1 MIKQETTQEVYN
13 RQKCVGNLSVSKKEI
28 SFLLDQ
34 LDKRSVYL
42 IKKKDMLVRQK
53 TRVDNDLKQTENEIK
68 RIRERLNCIVNS
80 DKQVSISLK
89 KQQSNQYIKGRFWW
103 EGKQRDVQ
111 IGSEKTI
118 MSILCTLRDNKL
130 IYRVKVKRNQKFNW
144 KYFQKDKKIADAV
157 QMVGRIKAAGYV
169 LNKLIKE
176 ESLDPLKIEP
186 EKPMIPDEKKRL
198 VTASAIVETEN
209 MNIDWYD
216 GWKNKNFGENI

>member
-13 RQKCVGNLSVSKKEI
+13 RQKCVGNSSVSKKEI

-34 LDKRSVYL
+34 LDKRSVHL

-68 RIRERLNCIVNS
+68 RTRERLNHIVNS

-118 MSILCTLRDNKL
+118 MSILDTLRENKL
-130 IYRVKVKRNQKFNW
+130 IDRVKVKRGQKFTW
-144 KYFQKDKKIADAV
+144 KHFHKDKKIAEAV
-157 QMVGRIKAAGYV
+157 QMIGRIKAAGYI
-169 LNKLIKE
+169 LNKIIKE
-176 ESLDPLKIEP
+176 ESLDRLKNGP
-186 EKPMIPDEKKRL
+186 EKHKIPAEKMHT
-198 VTASAIVETEN
+198 VSASNIVETEN
-209 MNIDWYD
+209 LNIDWYD
-216 GWKNKNFGENI
+216 GWKNENFGENI